1 MDMDYVGDPIGTVK
15 EIQKVLVKDFS
26 SMEKDVNLL
35 LRKFSAE
42 IGIEN
47 IDTPENK
54 EKIREFVKN
63 NDVLLQEIFRNGD
76 SETKQEIRELYV
88 LLQ

>member
-1 MDMDYVGDPIGTVK
+1 MK
-15 EIQKVLVKDFS
+15 EIQKVLEKDFS

-35 LRKFSAE
+35 LRRFSTT

-54 EKIREFVKN
+54 ERLREFIKT
-63 NDVLLQEIFRNGD
+63 NDALVQEIFKNGD
-76 SETKQEIRELYV
+76 SETKQEVRELYI
-88 LLQ
+88 LLR